1 MVKMVSFLLT
11 SESSL
16 RSSLWIGA
24 SALVVV
30 TVTPRLVRRYMDC
43 LITSK
48 KREGVFF
55 FATSFVPTILLLH
68 WQKVAWHT
76 NLLVSACLTLFAWV
90 VSSRPTKADKETVD
104 PPMGPHLPPSPL
116 EDLSSVTKEELQLL
130 MVPGSSKEDQKVY
143 QFRHRMIGVYQFWHL
158 IIEMLEGMSEGI
170 QNPAGKGVLFRM
182 SHKALNGAEIYV
194 GIEDEKVV
202 CQVWENGRPG
212 LDCYLITKEGVTTP
226 DFRVHIYLLRL
237 LEESPVLEENT
248 ADGAKEDVYQ
258 FWYLG
263 VELFKRSSSSIQNP
277 AGEGVLFGLSCKVLN
292 GAEIYIGI
300 EDEKVIYQVWRND
313 RPERGYLITKKGVV
327 MADQRVG
334 LYLLS
339 IPME

>member
-104 PPMGPHLPPSPL
+104 PPMGPHLPPRPL
-116 EDLSSVTKEELQLL
+116 EDLSLVTEEAPLGESPVMTENAADDTKYW
-130 MVPGSSKEDQKVY
+130 MVQSSSKENQRIYKNLYQVLQSQTQRVLSLLNPKNGEGLRGEIYFGFQEGRVVVQGQQSGKVRLFFSIHEDGGTSSHKKELVKAKEAKRQRIIEINRIY
-143 QFRHRMIGVYQFWHL
+143 LQSQYQFWYLFYNSL
-158 IIEMLEGMSEGI
+158 IRDGCCGIE
-170 QNPAGKGVLFRM
+170 NPIGKGDLLTMWSEAKDGTEGYF
-182 SHKALNGAEIYV
+182 
-194 GIEDEKVV
+194 GIEDEKIVF
-202 CQVWENGRPG
+202 QIGRAGVPETG
-212 LDCYLITKEGVTTP
+212 FWITEDGRQIPNFKLD
-226 DFRVHIYLLRL
+226 
-237 LEESPVLEENT
+237 
-248 ADGAKEDVYQ
+248 
-258 FWYLG
+258 
-263 VELFKRSSSSIQNP
+263 
-277 AGEGVLFGLSCKVLN
+277 
-292 GAEIYIGI
+292 
-300 EDEKVIYQVWRND
+300 
-313 RPERGYLITKKGVV
+313 GYLKRDWEQK
-327 MADQRVG
+327 
-334 LYLLS
+334 
-339 IPME
+339 